1 MDCIEPVLQAPPRS
15 RPAKT
20 SRAASIQQVMA
31 GMPALRGIEAL
42 TLVLLAGGA
51 EFRSVEQDATVFQRG
66 STPTGLYFVC
76 AGGVKLLSRGPGNRT
91 RVIELFE
98 PGSMFGDIGVF
109 TGSPY
114 RTWTQVTAPALLIH
128 VSRSSVLAAVHRD
141 NQLATRM
148 LATVAART
156 QRLIDGITATSP
168 VPFDRSCRRLS
179 DGTRRSTRR
188 GGRTPAP
195 AGVEKHRSL
204 DAQPCARELF
214 ARPAPL
220 DGCRDRE
227 RDGAFD
233 PHPRPARPARTD
245 QRSRL
250 PRVDLTPR

>member
-1 MDCIEPVLQAPPRS
+1 
-15 RPAKT
+15 
-20 SRAASIQQVMA
+20 MA

-168 VPFDRSCRRLS
+168 VPFTVRVAAYLTELDVRRDAEDEPLRLPASKSTVASMLNLAPESFSRALRRLMDAGIVS
-179 DGTRRSTRR
+179 VTGRSIHIHDRR
-188 GGRTPAP
+188 A
-195 AGVEKHRSL
+195 L
-204 DAQPCARELF
+204 RELISE
-214 ARPAPL
+214 ADCP
-220 DGCRDRE
+220 E
-227 RDGAFD
+227 
-233 PHPRPARPARTD
+233 
-245 QRSRL
+245 SI
-250 PRVDLTPR
+250 